1 MTAQVHETLILE
13 GERVGMANE
22 LPIPEGHPRIGR
34 GEDWDRLPITAC
46 WRNYAGTW
54 EIDDGLLYLRRL
66 RGKYRLIGRE
76 PLLADW
82 VTAELRVPRGKVIQ
96 AIHGGFATLTE
107 EDILITVEAGRVT
120 GERVV
125 RNIVGGVVSHWAPK
139 VERSQSSNA
148 RWIFPNE

>member
-22 LPIPEGHPRIGR
+22 LPIPEGHPRVGR

-46 WRNYAGTW
+46 WRNFVGTW
-54 EIDDGLLYLRRL
+54 EIEDGLLYLRRL

-107 EDILITVEAGRVT
+107 EDLLITVEAGRVT

-125 RNIVGGVVSHWAPK
+125 KNDPTGERNPW
-139 VERSQSSNA
+139 Q
-148 RWIFPNE
+148 